1 MVLVGRS
8 PRADVRMT
16 NETAEPSPMRM
27 GECPYCERDVL
38 VYEEPPRC
46 PMCACPL
53 DDASMK
59 PFVFPV
65 DRAADPGAAE

>member
-1 MVLVGRS
+1 MTDTA
-8 PRADVRMT
+8 ADQP
-16 NETAEPSPMRM
+16 AMRM

-53 DDASMK
+53 DVTSMR
-59 PFVFPV
+59 PFKVA
-65 DRAADPGAAE
+65 DRSEGPDPA